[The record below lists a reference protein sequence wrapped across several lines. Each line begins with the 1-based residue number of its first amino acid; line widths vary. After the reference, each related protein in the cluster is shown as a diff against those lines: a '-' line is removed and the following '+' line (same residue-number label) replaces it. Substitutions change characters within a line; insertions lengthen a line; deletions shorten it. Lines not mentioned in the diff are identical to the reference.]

1 MIEARKK
8 LIEEKALS
16 LLLQQNI
23 CGEYALSFLDLRRI
37 TTGGA
42 AVIDT
47 FSSYENKTASSLP
60 TSAEGI
66 TLKLS
71 GMNLILYDDKITNA
85 GRRNWTIAHE
95 LGHVFLEHTELNKAT
110 EREADAF
117 AAELLMPEAVIR
129 FLDEREGEPIS
140 PVTMT
145 NYFSASITACKRR
158 RLNLPA
164 GGNYRPSEDG
174 LVLLKRLFAP
184 DKKKNI

>member
-1 MIEARKK
+1 MTEARKK

-16 LLLQQNI
+16 LLISQRI
-23 CGEYALSFLDLRRI
+23 SGEYALSFLDLRRI
-37 TTGGA
+37 TTCGA

-47 FSSYENKTASSLP
+47 FSSYEKKTCSSLP

-66 TLKLS
+66 TLKLP
-71 GMNLILYDDKITNA
+71 GMNLILYDDKITNE

-95 LGHVFLEHTELNKAT
+95 LGHVLLGHASITKET

-129 FLDEREGEPIS
+129 FLDEREDEPIS
-140 PVTMT
+140 PETMT

-158 RLNLPA
+158 RLNLPPDA
-164 GGNYRPSEDG
+164 NYRPSEYG
-174 LVLLKRLFAP
+174 LELLKRLFEP
-184 DKKKNI
+184 NKK